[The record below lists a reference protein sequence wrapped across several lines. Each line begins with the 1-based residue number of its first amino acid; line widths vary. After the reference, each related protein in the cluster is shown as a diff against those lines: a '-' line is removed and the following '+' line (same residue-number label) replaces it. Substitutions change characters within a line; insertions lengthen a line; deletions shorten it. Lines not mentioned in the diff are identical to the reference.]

1 MEDLDGL
8 RVGGDEVGYCCIEHV
23 DAVLM
28 LDDFPERASLR
39 KRKVV
44 EFDRLYVTQLIEG
57 AVL

>member
-1 MEDLDGL
+1 ML
-8 RVGGDEVGYCCIEHV
+8 RVGADEVDCCCVQHV

-44 EFDRLYVTQLIEG
+44 GFDLLYVMQLIGG

>member
-1 MEDLDGL
+1 ML
-8 RVGGDEVGYCCIEHV
+8 RVGADEVDCCCVQHV